1 MGNIYET
8 TVNDCFGVKIARSH
22 ALRKCVIETSSLRD
36 EFHNTVDL
44 MASTEEFTS
53 KLTDFI
59 RSKGL
64 RILDEKPIVRIV
76 DDRYRVDVRFKVT
89 W

>member
-1 MGNIYET
+1 MENIYET
-8 TVNDCFGVKIARSH
+8 TVDSCYGVKLSRST
-22 ALRKCVIETSSLRD
+22 ALRRCVIEVDNLRD
-36 EFHNTVDL
+36 EFYKTVGP
-44 MASTEEFTS
+44 MASTEEFRK
-53 KLTDFI
+53 KLTDFV
-59 RSKGL
+59 RNKSL

>member
-1 MGNIYET
+1 MKNIYEVT
-8 TVNDCFGVKIARSH
+8 IDSCYGVKLARSM
-22 ALRKCVIETSSLRD
+22 ALRRCALEVPSLHYD
-36 EFHNTVDL
+36 FNKLFDPND
-44 MASTEEFTS
+44 STEEFS
-53 KLTDFI
+53 KKLTDFI

-76 DDRYRVDVRFKVT
+76 NDRYRVDVRFKVT

>member
-1 MGNIYET
+1 MENIYET
-8 TVNDCFGVKIARSH
+8 TVDRCYGVKHARST
-22 ALRKCVIETSSLRD
+22 ALRRCVIEVNKLRD
-36 EFHNTVDL
+36 EFYKTVDP
-44 MASTEEFTS
+44 MASTEEFGK
-53 KLTDFI
+53 KLTDFV

>member
-1 MGNIYET
+1 MKNIYEV
-8 TVNDCFGVKIARSH
+8 TVYNCYGVKPARSM
-22 ALRKCVIETSSLRD
+22 ALRRCALEVPSLHYD
-36 EFHNTVDL
+36 FIKLFNPHD
-44 MASTEEFTS
+44 STEEFS
-53 KLTDFI
+53 KKLTDFI

-76 DDRYRVDVRFKVT
+76 NDRYRVDVRFKVT

>member
-1 MGNIYET
+1 MENIYEVT
-8 TVNDCFGVKIARSH
+8 IDSCYGVKLARSW
-22 ALRKCVIETSSLRD
+22 ALRRCALNVPSLRYD
-36 EFHNTVDL
+36 FNKSFDPND
-44 MASTEEFTS
+44 STEEFS
-53 KLTDFI
+53 KKLGDFV